1 MKSVRLKTHSL
12 ALDADVA
19 ELQSHL
25 GAIYQRQNS
34 DFSEE
39 MILGRLMEAIAE
51 TASPF
56 DLPGIQPAFVKSLS
70 WLLAFCNKTAI
81 SLQET
86 TIKRFPGCCPLC
98 LSEHCVCE
106 RTYRLPSSRA
116 RHLGRKNPD
125 EWLATRATRI
135 LAAPRIARG
144 RSVKQNLNWFSAELA
159 AVYSVNSARW
169 GVNRY
174 YFPAKMLRESG
185 KLANGFRG
193 YKLAA
198 ATAVGDAA
206 KARLERDTADFFA
219 WLIGFWTQTL
229 PQGPEADIQTK
240 FVERYQLGC
249 PYCRKLPCACDL
261 AKRLGHKAEIIP
273 LGSTAKTADAV
284 EELEELLAE
293 FRRQIEAF
301 PQIASQYEAN
311 LPAKDSQGWLRGT
324 IEALRKLPSFVGQAK
339 EVSGD
344 IDTIV
349 RRAISVAEQINR
361 LLPGG

>member
-1 MKSVRLKTHSL
+1 MKSVRSKSHPL
-12 ALDADVA
+12 ALDADVT
-19 ELQSHL
+19 ELQRHL
-25 GAIYQRQNS
+25 GDIYQRQNS
-34 DFSEE
+34 DLSEE

-51 TASPF
+51 TAAPF

-70 WLLAFCNKTAI
+70 WLLAFCNKAAI

-106 RTYRLPSSRA
+106 RTYRLPPSRA
-116 RHLGRKNPD
+116 RYLGGSSE
-125 EWLATRATRI
+125 EWLEARATRI
-135 LAAPRIARG
+135 LAGPKILRG
-144 RSVKQNLNWFSAELA
+144 RSVKQNLNWFSVELA
-159 AVYSVNSARW
+159 KIYSVNSARW
-169 GVNRY
+169 SVNRY

-198 ATAVGDAA
+198 TTAVGPAA

-219 WLIGFWTQTL
+219 WMIGFWTQTL
-229 PQGPEADIQTK
+229 PRLPEADIQSK
-240 FVERYQLGC
+240 FVERYRLGC
-249 PYCRKLPCACDL
+249 PYCRTLPCICDL
-261 AKRLGHKAEIIP
+261 EKRLGHKAEIIP
-273 LGSTAKTADAV
+273 LSLTEKTTDAV
-284 EELEELLAE
+284 KELEELLTE

-311 LPAKDSQGWLRGT
+311 LPAKGSPGWLRGT
-324 IEALRKLPSFVGQAK
+324 IEVLRKVPSFVGQAK

-344 IDTIV
+344 IDTTV
-349 RRAISVAEQINR
+349 RRAISVAEQIGR
-361 LLPGG
+361 FLPGG

>member
-1 MKSVRLKTHSL
+1 MKAARSKTHPL
-12 ALDADVA
+12 ALDADVT
-19 ELQSHL
+19 ELQGHL
-25 GAIYQRQNS
+25 GDIYQRRNS

-70 WLLAFCNKTAI
+70 WLLAFCNKTAVN
-81 SLQET
+81 LQET
-86 TIKRFPGCCPLC
+86 TIRRFPGCCPLC

-106 RTYRLPSSRA
+106 RTNRLPPSRA
-116 RHLGRKNPD
+116 RHLAGKNSD
-125 EWLATRATRI
+125 EWLETRATRI
-135 LAAPRIARG
+135 LAEPTISHG

-159 AVYSVNSARW
+159 DIYSVNSARW
-169 GVNRY
+169 SVNRY

-198 ATAVGDAA
+198 TTAMGPAA

-229 PQGPEADIQTK
+229 PQGPEADIQNK
-240 FVERYQLGC
+240 FVERYRLGC
-249 PYCRKLPCACDL
+249 PYCRTLPCTCNRE
-261 AKRLGHKAEIIP
+261 KRLGHKAEIIP
-273 LGSTAKTADAV
+273 LKSTAKTTDAV
-284 EELEELLAE
+284 KELEELLSE

-311 LPAKDSQGWLRGT
+311 LPAKNSQGWLRGT
-324 IEALRKLPSFVGQAK
+324 IEALRKVPSFVGQAK
-339 EVSGD
+339 DVTGD
-344 IDTIV
+344 VDTIIK
-349 RRAISVAEQINR
+349 RAISVAEQINR
-361 LLPGG
+361 FLPGG